1 MSEDAQLQDA
11 VDALL
16 AGEPV
21 ILPTDT
27 VYGLVAS
34 AEGAAP
40 TERLYSLKGRDPG
53 QPSAL
58 MTADVETLLASV
70 PELCGSAEVIIR
82 ALLPGPY
89 TLILPN
95 PAQRYAWLTGARP
108 DAIGVRVPDLPPAAA
123 QVVRS
128 VGAVASTSANAP
140 GDPDPRSV
148 EEISVDLR
156 ERVGAVVD
164 GGVLPGAPST
174 VLDFTDVE
182 PRVLREGA
190 APSAEALVQV
200 ADALR

>member
-1 MSEDAQLQDA
+1 VDAA

-21 ILPTDT
+21 IVPTDT
-27 VYGLVAS
+27 VYGLVAL

-40 TERLYSLKGRDPG
+40 TERLYALKGRDSA

-58 MTADVETLLASV
+58 MTVDVDTLLASV
-70 PELCGSAEVIIR
+70 PELRGNTEAIIR

-95 PAQRYAWLTGARP
+95 PACRYAWLTGSSAET
-108 DAIGVRVPDLPPAAA
+108 IGVRVPNLPPTTAGVLASA
-123 QVVRS
+123 
-128 VGAVASTSANAP
+128 GAVVSTSANAP
-140 GDPDPRSV
+140 GGPDPRRVTEIPV
-148 EEISVDLR
+148 ELR
-156 ERVGAVVD
+156 EGAGAILD

-174 VLDFTDVE
+174 VLDFTAVE

-190 APSAEALVQV
+190 ASSAAALARV